1 MSEAPLNLGGYASGT
16 IMETIFAVTALAFIA
31 MIVRISVCTVM
42 ILKAYAEDRSE
53 AAPRRR
59 VSRVLETPGI

>member
-1 MSEAPLNLGGYASGT
+1 
-16 IMETIFAVTALAFIA
+16 METIFAVTALAFIA